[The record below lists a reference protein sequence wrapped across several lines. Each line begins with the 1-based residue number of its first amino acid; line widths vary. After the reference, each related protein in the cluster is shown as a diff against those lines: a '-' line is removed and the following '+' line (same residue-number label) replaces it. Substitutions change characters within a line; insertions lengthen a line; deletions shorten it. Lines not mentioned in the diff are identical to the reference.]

1 MITIANLLSADLD
14 GLAEA
19 LRFACQAS
27 WQEEARVLESPG
39 LADFRHGRADAVLI
53 CGLAYALLRDAAPG
67 RYMPV
72 AAPVVDDER
81 GRGEPVYFA
90 DIVVPA
96 ASRTVSLADL
106 RGGRLAFNE
115 MVSFSGYR
123 ALEHALEERGR
134 ISGFFSE
141 RIRCGSHHASLAHV
155 AAGEADAAAIDSQ
168 VLLLARRR
176 DPGLAARIRRVDAL
190 GPYPAPPLVAR
201 VDGRVRTVAEWWAV
215 LERLPRDVLD
225 AAAIRRW
232 QAVED
237 TDYDPIRATVDA
249 RRSHGPRHGQ
259 G

>member
-1 MITIANLLSADLD
+1 MITIANLLSPDLD
-14 GLAEA
+14 GLAGA
-19 LRFACQAS
+19 LRSACEAS
-27 WQEEARVLESPG
+27 WQAEARVLESPG

-53 CGLAYALLRDAAPG
+53 CGLAYVLLRDAAPG
-67 RYMPV
+67 RYLPV

-96 ASRTVSLADL
+96 ASRAEGLAEL
-106 RGGRLAFNE
+106 EGGRLAFNE
-115 MVSFSGYR
+115 TESFSGYR

-134 ISGFFSE
+134 ISGFFGR
-141 RIRCGSHHASLAHV
+141 RIRCGSHQAALARV

-168 VLLLARRR
+168 VLLLACRR

-201 VDGRVRTVAEWWAV
+201 VDGRARALAEWWAV
-215 LERLPRDVLD
+215 LERLPRNVLD

-237 TDYDPIRATVDA
+237 TDYDAIRAAVAAHTDL
-249 RRSHGPRHGQ
+249 RMPG
-259 G
+259 

>member
-53 CGLAYALLRDAAPG
+53 CGLAYALLRDAAPA
-67 RYMPV
+67 RYVTV

-81 GRGEPVYFA
+81 GRGESVYFA

-96 ASRTVSLADL
+96 ASRAERLADL

-141 RIRCGSHHASLAHV
+141 RIRCGSHHASLARV
-155 AAGEADAAAIDSQ
+155 AAGEAEAAAIDSQ
-168 VLLLARRR
+168 VLLLACRR

-201 VDGRVRTVAEWWAV
+201 VDRSVPAADAWRAV
-215 LERLPRDVLD
+215 LEALPRHVLD
-225 AAAIRRW
+225 SAAIRRW

-237 TDYDPIRATVDA
+237 ADYDAIRTAVAKQPDLQ
-249 RRSHGPRHGQ
+249 RPE
-259 G
+259 